1 MPPLSVDKGGIRLKR
16 FFEMMNNT
24 KEYIQRRK
32 RGYEFIE
39 RNITD
44 YRTVLHRAFDRLI
57 LDNRS
62 QQQLRTIFEGKR
74 PNAFLPMSNRYVRKM
89 AWSYLADAMAEFW
102 FELVA
107 HGNMPRF
114 WFLTCCWDDGFTFV
128 ENPQI
133 DFGSMKQKVRN
144 ALSENGLNAIT
155 VLETHPFRDK
165 WIGEGLRRLCAHSH
179 SIVWTDDPEF
189 DPQELEGRMQKRFPN
204 MLGAKGFKFSTRAQY
219 VQKELQGGRFIA
231 DPHADMTVEDLIYLA
246 AYMVKAPNAMKRIV
260 IDKADPTEISLKTTS
275 DSFSGK
281 LALQTAQVWS
291 QMSPFDTIFGTGEGA
306 VVRNSF
312 AQEMRD
318 YEKRNR
324 RPSSVIL
331 PEIDIIRL
339 WADVGAEN
347 RGARLGNSLI
357 IR

>member
-16 FFEMMNNT
+16 FFEMMKNT
-24 KEYIQRRK
+24 EEYIQHRK
-32 RGYEFIE
+32 RGYQFIE

-44 YRTVLHRAFDRLI
+44 YHSVLHRASDKLI
-57 LDNRS
+57 LDSRS
-62 QQQLRTIFEGKR
+62 KQQLRTIFEGNW
-74 PNAFLPMSNRYVRKM
+74 PNGFLPMSNRYVRKM

-128 ENPQI
+128 DNPEI
-133 DFGSMKQKVRN
+133 DFASMTQKVRN
-144 ALSENGLNAIT
+144 ALSENGLNGIT
-155 VLETHPFRDK
+155 ALETHPFRDK
-165 WIGEGLRRLCAHSH
+165 WVGEGLRRLCAHSH
-179 SIVWTDDPEF
+179 SIVWTDDADF
-189 DPQELEGRMQKRFPN
+189 DPFELEGRMQKRFPN
-204 MLGAKGFKFSTRAQY
+204 ILGAKGFKFSTRAQY
-219 VQKELQGGRFIA
+219 VQKELQAGRFIA
-231 DPHADMTVEDLIYLA
+231 DPGADMTVEDLIYLA

-260 IDKADPTEISLKTTS
+260 RDKDDPTKISLKTTS
-275 DSFSGK
+275 DSYSGK
-281 LALQTAQVWS
+281 LALQTAQIWS

-324 RPSSVIL
+324 GPCSLNS
-331 PEIDIIRL
+331 PAFDISRF
-339 WADVGAEN
+339 WADVGAHN